1 MTDHKSLKW
10 IFTQQNL
17 NMRQRRW
24 IELLQEYDFD
34 IVYRPGKENIVAD
47 SLSRKSYLGAI
58 SMPDDPILSKVRESA
73 LGDIEYQKMLDL
85 ARNGGKTDVERTLIS
100 NYLENDGCLYYRHCL
115 CIPKDIALRRLILS
129 EAHNSMMSGH
139 PGYVKN

>member
-17 NMRQRRW
+17 NMQQRRW

-34 IVYRPGKENIVAD
+34 IAYRPGKENIVAD

-58 SMPDDPILSKVRESA
+58 SMPDDPILSRVRESA
-73 LGDIEYQKMLDL
+73 ID
-85 ARNGGKTDVERTLIS
+85 
-100 NYLENDGCLYYRHCL
+100 
-115 CIPKDIALRRLILS
+115 
-129 EAHNSMMSGH
+129 
-139 PGYVKN
+139 